1 MISMRLLALATLCAA
16 ATAFAGD
23 DLSPDQRAKLLN
35 DQKKAGAAVEKKYGN
50 KKPSELSPDE
60 RRSLAKEKADAE
72 KEVLEK
78 AGVDPKEFARSTMK
92 MGRDEKADTDAAQK
106 KLEQADKDAAAAG
119 GTAKDGKDAKKG
131 GKKEIV
137 IEKNGKVEGGDPAVN
152 EAAEM
157 DKAQGLGRGKK

>member
-1 MISMRLLALATLCAA
+1 MISMRLLALATLGFAV
-16 ATAFAGD
+16 TAFAGD
-23 DLSPDQRAKLLN
+23 DLSPDQRAKILN

-60 RRSLAKEKADAE
+60 RRAMAKEKADAE
-72 KEVLEK
+72 REVVEK
-78 AGVDPKEFARSTMK
+78 AGVDPKEFARSTMR

-106 KLEQADKDAAAAG
+106 KLEQQDKAAEASG
-119 GTAKDGKDAKKG
+119 GSGKDGKKG

-137 IEKNGKVEGGDPAVN
+137 IEKNGKVEGGGGEVN

-157 DKAQGLGRGKK
+157 DKAQGLGKGKK